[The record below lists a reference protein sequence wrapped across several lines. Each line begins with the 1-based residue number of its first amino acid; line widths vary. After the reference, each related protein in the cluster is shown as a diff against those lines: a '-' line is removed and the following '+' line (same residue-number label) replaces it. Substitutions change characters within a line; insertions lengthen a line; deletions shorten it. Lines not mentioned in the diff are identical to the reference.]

1 MVIWY
6 IILIIHVVSS
16 VFRLLHLLDIV
27 GKILK
32 ILAMKSEVMFWDFM
46 SRKRSILVVET
57 MNCLI
62 ALCIHLPDLH
72 V

>member
-6 IILIIHVVSS
+6 IILIIDVVSS

-27 GKILK
+27 GNILK

>member
-6 IILIIHVVSS
+6 IMLIIDVVPS
-16 VFRLLHLLDIV
+16 VFRLLHLVDIV
-27 GKILK
+27 GIILK
-32 ILAMKSEVMFWDFM
+32 ILAIKSEVMFWDFM
-46 SRKRSILVVET
+46 SRKKSILVVET

-62 ALCIHLPDLH
+62 ALCIRLADLY